1 MNANSGLGQLQEQ
14 VFEIARSVQAPAGTA
29 TALVMLI
36 NEAYALGCDDA
47 GGNLAAAVN
56 AVLDDP
62 EACPAGTDT
71 ELIRRFRRLADR
83 PQRVTRKI
91 TFRGTPDELA
101 ALLRTFAE
109 HGVDAEITGGP
120 QEALP

>member
-1 MNANSGLGQLQEQ
+1 MSANENPSLGQLQEQ
-14 VFEIARSVQAPAGTA
+14 AFEIARELRAPSGTA
-29 TALVMLI
+29 TTLVMLL

-71 ELIRRFRRLADR
+71 ALIIRLRRLAGR
-83 PQRVTRKI
+83 
-91 TFRGTPDELA
+91 
-101 ALLRTFAE
+101 
-109 HGVDAEITGGP
+109 P
-120 QEALP
+120 QEARP